1 MVGIYNV
8 YKNPAGDEV
17 HLLVNEP
24 EKDPRIPTGYHYH
37 HSYSQDLETGGAL
50 CQRRVLSA
58 DYLTYLQ
65 NLQNH

>member
-8 YKNPAGDEV
+8 YRNPAGDEI

-24 EKDPRIPTGYHYH
+24 ESDPRTPPGYTYH
-37 HSYSQDLETGGAL
+37 HSYSQDLETGGEH

-65 NLQNH
+65 TL